1 MIIKDLLSNVRII
14 DFLNKSLSDDL
25 AKLMAEQCTFKGMI
39 KNVQSDLL
47 GDKEDGPNLLQKGVV
62 GNWKEYLTLE
72 LNHTFEIDLTNRSQ
86 VAVRLFSNRSQM
98 TSECGKNKKVACF
111 FECGRMV

>member
-62 GNWKEYLTLE
+62 GNWKEYFTLE
-72 LNHTFEIDLTNRSQ
+72 LNYTFEIDLTNRSQ
-86 VAVRLFSNRSQM
+86 VALRLFSNRSQM